1 MDENYVITTCEKTE
15 YESELEPVNTYH
27 GMAYEVESL
36 ESIQNPNE
44 NHIYLVDGRTAYV
57 YVDGEFKALG
67 GGQPTVTDK
76 GNGTV
81 EIAF

>member
-1 MDENYVITTCEKTE
+1 MTECINKCTPYE
-15 YESELEPVNTYH
+15 YESELTPVNTYY
-27 GMAYEVESL
+27 GMAYEADSL

-44 NHIYLVDGRTAYV
+44 NHIYLVDGMAYV
-57 YVDGEFKALG
+57 YVDGEFKTLG

-81 EIAF
+81 EIAY